1 MDNKKILDQ
10 HMIEL
15 ENIEQ
20 VKIFFSLNTLSFY
33 DSSINNI
40 IPKGSIE
47 ITKEQHDQLFRALNA
62 GCIIFDDL
70 TYSLPKPSQF
80 HNWVEGKW
88 ILNEQS
94 YKKSLVPTEI
104 TKRQLMLQLNKLGLY
119 QKVMDLINQPEYLDL
134 KIEYDC
140 STEFGGKDNLIIAIA
155 KQFDLSSDDI
165 DNLFIEAIKL

>member
-1 MDNKKILDQ
+1 MKRYYHFAKNAFY
-10 HMIEL
+10 IE
-15 ENIEQ
+15 E
-20 VKIFFSLNTLSFY
+20 
-33 DSSINNI
+33 INNE
-40 IPKGSIE
+40 IPEGSIE
-47 ITKEQHDQLFRALNA
+47 ITREQHDQLFRALNA

-94 YKKSLVPTEI
+94 YKKSLVPIEI